1 MSPEPTPVQAISH
14 GVKYLGDNYCRY
26 GCLVLIMIVSQ
37 LLNGMMRYQDIFKG
51 PQNRSVPVIFATMQN
66 KSTHRTQI
74 IWEHCLDKM
83 AIYCTEKPF

>member
-37 LLNGMMRYQDIFKG
+37 LLKEMMGYQDISKG
-51 PQNRSVPVIFATMQN
+51 PKIIPFRSSLLRGTAQCKINQLIE
-66 KSTHRTQI
+66 R
-74 IWEHCLDKM
+74 E
-83 AIYCTEKPF
+83 